1 MRTRRK
7 TWSQKYLQI
16 YSLKILVI
24 RRISFSSQ
32 KKKMFS
38 NQQKGSLNGVTVI
51 LLDFSNEKIPDLIK
65 FINYQER
72 GNIPKYSNSRH
83 WKPNTV

>member
-1 MRTRRK
+1 
-7 TWSQKYLQI
+7 
-16 YSLKILVI
+16 
-24 RRISFSSQ
+24 
-32 KKKMFS
+32 MFS

-72 GNIPKYSNSRH
+72 GNIPKYSNSSH
-83 WKPNTV
+83 